1 MMNEMLDNIQRSFV
15 YHPFLLTLLYLWVI
29 PWKAW
34 ALWIAARKGNRVW
47 FAALLVICTMA
58 ILDILYIF
66 FFSKG
71 TAGRKRIRKGKE

>member
-1 MMNEMLDNIQRSFV
+1 MMNEMLDSIQRSFV
-15 YHPFLLTLLYLWVI
+15 YNPSWLVLLYLWVI

-34 ALWIAARKGNRVW
+34 ALWIAARKGSRVW
-47 FAALLVICTMA
+47 FAALLIICTMA

-71 TAGRKRIRKGKE
+71 TAGKGKRRALR